1 MERHHRIA
9 CQRLRATPSDSTPN
23 ASIPVSF
30 FNFHQAPLTI
40 LPVPTLFLT
49 ALLLLQQ
56 PATAQA
62 VQDASSSVP
71 VIVAP
76 STSARDGVD
85 LDIIGS
91 GSARHSVVIFP
102 AVAGEVVEVAFRTGQ
117 SVRAGQVLLRLLDR
131 QERLAV
137 DLASAK
143 VDTASA
149 LSDRYEATRG
159 SGAVPERVLD
169 EALTTLR
176 GARIALAQAR
186 VALADRVVLAPFA
199 GIVGLSDVERGDRV
213 TTASALTTIDDRR
226 VLLIDFDVPEPYL
239 ARIAPGHL
247 IAAVNPA
254 YPDRSFAGK
263 VSEIDSRV
271 DPVTRNVRVRAQV
284 ANTADLLR
292 PGMSFAVRLSLPGKI
307 FVSVPELALQWG
319 RDGSFVWVIRA
330 GKSEKVAVRPVRRT
344 SGRVLIDG
352 TLTSGETVVVE
363 GVQRLREGS
372 GVRIVGNPV
381 EKPAGKPADSSATR

>member
-1 MERHHRIA
+1 MTISSA
-9 CQRLRATPSDSTPN
+9 L
-23 ASIPVSF
+23 
-30 FNFHQAPLTI
+30 PLI
-40 LPVPTLFLT
+40 LT
-49 ALLLLQQ
+49 ALLLLHG
-56 PATAQA
+56 PAIAQIA
-62 VQDASSSVP
+62 QVTPSSMP

-76 STSARDGVD
+76 STSVRDSVD

-137 DLASAK
+137 DLAAAQ
-143 VDTASA
+143 VDTASK
-149 LSDRYEATRG
+149 LVNRHEATRG

-169 EALTTLR
+169 EALAVLR
-176 GARIALAQAR
+176 AARITLAQAR

-199 GIVGLSDVERGDRV
+199 GIVGLSDIERGDRV

-239 ARIAPGHL
+239 ARVAPGHL
-247 IAAVNPA
+247 ISAVNPA

-271 DPVTRNVRVRAQV
+271 DPISRNVRMRAQV

-292 PGMSFAVRLSLPGKI
+292 PGMSFAVRLSMPGKT
-307 FVSVPELALQWG
+307 FVSVPELALQWD
-319 RDGSFVWVIRA
+319 RNGSFVWVIRA
-330 GKSEKVAVRPVRRT
+330 DKSVKVAVRLVRRT
-344 SGRVLIDG
+344 SGRVLVDG
-352 TLTSGETVVVE
+352 ALTSDETVVVE
-363 GVQRLREGS
+363 GVQRLREGN
-372 GVRIVGNPV
+372 GVRIVGSPV
-381 EKPAGKPADSSATR
+381 EKPAGKPVDGSVPR

>member
-1 MERHHRIA
+1 MA
-9 CQRLRATPSDSTPN
+9 LASALTLTST
-23 ASIPVSF
+23 
-30 FNFHQAPLTI
+30 LT
-40 LPVPTLFLT
+40 LTLTLT
-49 ALLLLQQ
+49 AALLQHK

-62 VQDASSSVP
+62 VQAAASSVP

-102 AVAGEVVEVAFRTGQ
+102 AGAGEVVEVAFRTGQ
-117 SVRAGQVLLRLLDR
+117 AVRAGQMLLRLLDS

-143 VDTASA
+143 VDAASV
-149 LSDRYEATRG
+149 LVDRYQATKG
-159 SGAVPERVLD
+159 SGAVPESVID
-169 EALTTLR
+169 EAVALLR
-176 GARIALAQAR
+176 GAKIELAQAR
-186 VALADRVVLAPFA
+186 VALADRVVHAPFS

-213 TTASALTTIDDRR
+213 TTETALTTIDDRR

-239 ARIAPGHL
+239 ARVAPGHL
-247 IAAVNPA
+247 ISAVNPA
-254 YPDRSFAGK
+254 YPERSFAGK

-271 DPVTRNVRVRAQV
+271 DPISRNVRMRATV
-284 ANTADLLR
+284 ANTDDLLR
-292 PGMSFAVRLSLPGKI
+292 PGMSFAVRLSMPGKM
-307 FVSVPELALQWG
+307 FVSVPALALQWG

-330 GKSEKVAVRPVRRT
+330 GKSKKVAVRPVRRT
-344 SGRVLIDG
+344 SAQVLVDG
-352 TLTSGETVVVE
+352 ALTSGETVVVE

-372 GVRIVGNPV
+372 SVHIVGNPV
-381 EKPAGKPADSSATR
+381 GKPVGNPVGNPSGKPAGNPSGNPVGAPGDSSVTR